1 MPEPEQTM
9 GKPGASVSR
18 TGGEMRKVRVGGQG
32 EKKRSEEEWGRE
44 WTGGGHKGRCDKEE
58 KR

>member
-1 MPEPEQTM
+1 M

-18 TGGEMRKVRVGGQG
+18 TGEEMRKVRVGGQG